1 MYIKKILVAVAM
13 LGVIIGGIIV
23 YNIYT
28 SIFSP
33 NTAFNNDTADVYI
46 PTNATFDE
54 VKEQLRPLLK
64 NVSTFETVAEK
75 KGYISNVK
83 AGKYEIEKRM
93 NNNDIINTLRSQNL
107 PVKVSFNNQESLESL
122 AGRIA
127 VQVEADSLSLLNA
140 FNDSTFLNEMGL
152 TEDTKLTLYIPNSY
166 EFFWNT
172 SAEKFRE
179 RMLTE

>member
-1 MYIKKILVAVAM
+1 MYIKKIILAVAL

-33 NTAFNNDTADVYI
+33 NTAFNNNIAYVYI

-54 VKEQLRPLLK
+54 VKEQLTPLLK
-64 NVSTFETVAEK
+64 NVNTFETVAEK

-83 AGKYEIEKRM
+83 AGKYAIKKGM

-107 PVKVSFNNQESLESL
+107 PVNVSFNNQESLEDL

-127 VQVEADSLSLLNA
+127 VQIEADSLSLLNA
-140 FNDSTFLNEMGL
+140 FNEISFLNREGF
-152 TEDTKLTLYIPNSY
+152 TDDTKLSLYIPNSY

-172 SAEKFRE
+172 SAEK
-179 RMLTE
+179 

>member
-1 MYIKKILVAVAM
+1 MYIKKILLAVAL

-54 VKEQLRPLLK
+54 VKERLTPLLK
-64 NVSTFETVAEK
+64 NMNSFETVAEK

-83 AGKYEIEKRM
+83 AGKYEIEKGM
-93 NNNDIINTLRSQNL
+93 NNNDIINTLRNQNL
-107 PVKVSFNNQESLESL
+107 PLNLSFNNQ
-122 AGRIA
+122 
-127 VQVEADSLSLLNA
+127 
-140 FNDSTFLNEMGL
+140 
-152 TEDTKLTLYIPNSY
+152 
-166 EFFWNT
+166 
-172 SAEKFRE
+172 
-179 RMLTE
+179 